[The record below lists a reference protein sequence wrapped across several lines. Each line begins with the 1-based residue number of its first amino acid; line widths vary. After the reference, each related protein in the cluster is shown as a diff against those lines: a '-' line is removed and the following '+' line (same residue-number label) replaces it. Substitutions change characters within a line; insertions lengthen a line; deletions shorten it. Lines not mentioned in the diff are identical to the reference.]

1 MLIFTV
7 KKKGTNMSLP
17 ELERLKEYSF
27 EISES
32 WIRPTSEI
40 LSHSLLLRLMRNCP
54 WNMCKFCECY
64 KGKRFEYK
72 TVKEIK
78 RDIDTIKAIS
88 DEINILSK
96 KLGGMNWVAKVIN
109 SYFLYDKSPN
119 ELEKNELQNLYSVA
133 IVFNWLYFGA
143 STVFFQDSDSLI
155 MRTQDL
161 VEVINYLRQK
171 FPSVRRITSYTRAK
185 TIIEKNLEELK
196 DICNAGLSRLH
207 IGLESG
213 DDEVLRYINKGVTSK
228 DCILAGKKAIKAG
241 FEISEYVMP
250 GIGGKDKS
258 EQHAKN
264 TAMVLNEINPHFI
277 MMRPFV
283 PRKGTPLF
291 EEYEKGIFQ
300 LTSPHERLR
309 ELKIL
314 IKELNV
320 TSRVCFDQPV
330 MNSWYRDFSHR
341 YPLFRPDSNGYKFP
355 EEKEEVLK
363 TIELGLAIDE
373 SAHIH
378 AKDLINRHF

>member
-1 MLIFTV
+1 MAL
-7 KKKGTNMSLP
+7 L

-27 EISES
+27 EIAES

-64 KGKRFEYK
+64 KGKKFEYK
-72 TVKEIK
+72 SVKEIK
-78 RDIDTIKAIS
+78 KDIDTVKAIS
-88 DEINILSK
+88 DEINFLAK
-96 KLGGMNWVAKVIN
+96 KLGGMDWVAKVIN

-119 ELEKNELQNLYSVA
+119 KLEKNELQNLYSVA

-155 MRTQDL
+155 MRTSDL
-161 VEVINYLRQK
+161 VEVINYLRQT
-171 FPSVRRITSYTRAK
+171 FPSIKRITSYARAK
-185 TIIEKNLEELK
+185 TIVGKTLEELME
-196 DICNAGLSRLH
+196 IRNAGLSRLH

-213 DDEVLRYINKGVTSK
+213 DDEVLKHINKGITSK
-228 DCILAGKKAIKAG
+228 DCILAGKKAMEAG
-241 FEISEYVMP
+241 FELALYVMP
-250 GIGGKDKS
+250 GIGGRGRS

-291 EEYEKGIFQ
+291 EEYEKGAFE
-300 LTSPHERLR
+300 LTSPHERL
-309 ELKIL
+309 EEIEIL
-314 IKELNV
+314 VKELNV

-330 MNSWYRDFSHR
+330 MNSWYRDSGHR

-355 EEKEEVLK
+355 EEKNEVLK
-363 TIELGLAIDE
+363 AIELGLAIDE
-373 SAHIH
+373 SVHIH
-378 AKDLINRHF
+378 AKDLINRRF

>member
-1 MLIFTV
+1 
-7 KKKGTNMSLP
+7 MSLL

-64 KGKRFEYK
+64 KGKKFEFK
-72 TVKEIK
+72 SVKEIK
-78 RDIDTIKAIS
+78 KDIDTVKAIS
-88 DEINILSK
+88 DKIIILAK
-96 KLGGMNWVAKVIN
+96 KLGGMDWVAKVIN
-109 SYFLYDKSPN
+109 SYFLYDKNPN
-119 ELEKNELQNLYSVA
+119 ELEKDELQNLYSIA

-155 MRTQDL
+155 MRTSDL
-161 VEVINYLRQK
+161 VEVINYLRQT
-171 FPSVRRITSYTRAK
+171 FPSIKRITSYTRAK
-185 TIIEKNLEELK
+185 TLVEKTLEELME
-196 DICNAGLSRLH
+196 IRNSGLSRLH

-213 DDEVLRYINKGVTSK
+213 DDEVLEHINKGVTSK

-241 FEISEYVMP
+241 FELSEYIMP
-250 GIGGKDKS
+250 GIGGRARS

-291 EEYEKGIFQ
+291 EEYEKGTFE

-309 ELKIL
+309 EIEIL
-314 IKELNV
+314 VKELNV

-330 MNSWYRDFSHR
+330 MNSWYRDPARR

-355 EEKEEVLK
+355 EEKEEVLR
-363 TIELGLAIDE
+363 TIRLGLAINE
-373 SAHIH
+373 SVHIH
-378 AKDLINRHF
+378 AKDLIDQRF